1 MSELERAIEFNRETK
16 AALLTV
22 LAALNAGQQ
31 KKLLRDE
38 KAAALF
44 ERYGLSNA
52 EG

>member
-22 LAALNAGQQ
+22 LAALNAGQ

-44 ERYGLSNA
+44 ERYGISNA